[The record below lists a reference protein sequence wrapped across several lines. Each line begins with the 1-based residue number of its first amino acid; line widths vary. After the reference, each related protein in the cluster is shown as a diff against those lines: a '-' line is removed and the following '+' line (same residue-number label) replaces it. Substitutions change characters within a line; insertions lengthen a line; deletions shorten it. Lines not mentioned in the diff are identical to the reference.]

1 MQKVRYLHCKR
12 FCCPSDGSHAR
23 VINIEKPVET
33 HVNTEWHVDKVFVLL
48 LQAVVDGC
56 QAVDDVGDGQ
66 QLAVVGEFVL
76 LESVLSHVEVQ
87 QVHCR

>member
-1 MQKVRYLHCKR
+1 M
-12 FCCPSDGSHAR
+12 
-23 VINIEKPVET
+23 
-33 HVNTEWHVDKVFVLL
+33 LL

-56 QAVDDVGDGQ
+56 QTVDDVGDGQ
-66 QLAVVGEFVL
+66 QLTVVGEFVL

>member
-1 MQKVRYLHCKR
+1 MQRYLH
-12 FCCPSDGSHAR
+12 CCPSDGAHAR

-33 HVNTEWHVDKVFVLL
+33 HVNAEWHVDKVFVLL

-66 QLAVVGEFVL
+66 QLTVVGEFVL
-76 LESVLSHVEVQ
+76 FESVLSHVEVQ